1 MQMRMV
7 RPTLPL
13 LMVLAAMLTGCA
25 LITKAPPVANAGPD
39 VTVRIGERV
48 SHDGSGSVDLD
59 GGKIVY
65 YKWYVTVAPEGREDQ
80 VGQVLREGPDAATW
94 TSDRPVG
101 EEELGEWVIEL
112 WVTDDEGQSATDDM
126 TLKVIR

>member
-1 MQMRMV
+1 MV
-7 RPTLPL
+7 RRTLSL
-13 LMVLAAMLTGCA
+13 LMLLAAMLTGCA

-48 SHDGSGSVDLD
+48 SYDGSQSVDLD

-65 YKWYVTVAPEGREDQ
+65 YKWYVTAAPEEQEDQ

-94 TSDRPVG
+94 TSDRPVA
-101 EEELGEWVIEL
+101 EQDLGEWVIEL
-112 WVTDDEGQSATDDM
+112 WVTDDEGQSATDDL

>member
-1 MQMRMV
+1 MV

-13 LMVLAAMLTGCA
+13 VMILAAILTGCA

-48 SHDGSGSVDLD
+48 SYDGSQSVDLD

-65 YKWYVTVAPEGREDQ
+65 YKWYVTVAPEEQEDQ

-94 TSDRPVG
+94 TSDRPVA
-101 EEELGEWVIEL
+101 EQDLGEWVIEL
-112 WVTDDEGQSATDDM
+112 WVTDDEGQSATDDL

>member
-1 MQMRMV
+1 MV
-7 RPTLPL
+7 RRSLPL
-13 LMVLAAMLTGCA
+13 LMILAAILTGCA

-48 SHDGSGSVDLD
+48 SYDASGSVDLD
-59 GGKIVY
+59 GGRIVY
-65 YKWYVTVAPEGREDQ
+65 YKWYITAAPEGREDQ
-80 VGQVLREGPDAATW
+80 VGQVLREGEDAATW
-94 TSDRPVG
+94 TSDSPVG
-101 EEELGEWVIEL
+101 EEDLGEWVIEL